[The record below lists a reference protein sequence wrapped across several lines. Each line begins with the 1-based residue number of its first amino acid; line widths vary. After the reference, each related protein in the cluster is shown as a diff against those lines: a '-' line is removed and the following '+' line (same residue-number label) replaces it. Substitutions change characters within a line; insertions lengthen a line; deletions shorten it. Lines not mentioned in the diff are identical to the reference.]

1 MTEEKCKDFHEKKPI
16 RNTKVEKREEK
27 KEKIGKRKKFRK
39 IGRKL
44 AKKKKT
50 WKKKTENRRKRLGLI
65 DSGGCIYSM
74 RIERCHR
81 IYRNINKYNNINT
94 V

>member
-1 MTEEKCKDFHEKKPI
+1 MTEEKCKDSREKKPI
-16 RNTKVEKREEK
+16 RNTKVEKRGEKKRK
-27 KEKIGKRKKFRK
+27 KEKIGKRKKYRK

-65 DSGGCIYSM
+65 DSGGAYTAC
-74 RIERCHR
+74 
-81 IYRNINKYNNINT
+81 